1 MKLLILS
8 DLHLEFQARASSP
21 GNVAVNVAAHV
32 ADGCDA
38 VVLAGD
44 IQAPGHR
51 GVAWAAAEPAF
62 AGKPVFYVPGN
73 HEYYGQVWTKEL
85 AAMRAAAQGTNVQV
99 LDRDVVTLVS
109 GVESD
114 AGQEPVRVLG
124 ATLWTDLRLKVLG
137 ADGQWRRDA
146 RLAAAEAG
154 VGLNDFS
161 VIRVQRSAPESGVRR
176 LRPLDTVQ
184 WHHAA
189 RQWLLARLAEPW
201 AGRTVV
207 VTHHAPHPGSL
218 AGCFERSGLS
228 PAFVNDLPAA
238 CFQGVDLWV
247 HGHTHDSF
255 DYPVDRP
262 DGGTCRVVCNPRG
275 YVRWD
280 GALEN
285 RAFETG
291 WVVTV

>member
-8 DLHLEFQARASSP
+8 DLHLEFRAAPSSLGNAAVSVP
-21 GNVAVNVAAHV
+21 GHVAA
-32 ADGCDA
+32 DFDA
-38 VVLAGD
+38 VVLAGA
-44 IQAPGHR
+44 IPAPGRR

-73 HEYYGQVWTKEL
+73 HEYYGQVWAKEL
-85 AAMRAAAQGTNVQV
+85 AAMRAAAQGTNVQA
-99 LDRDVVTLVS
+99 LDRDMVTLVS
-109 GVESD
+109 GVGSD
-114 AGQEPVRVLG
+114 AGPEPVRVLG
-124 ATLWTDLRLKVLG
+124 ATLWTDFKLKVLG

-228 PAFVNDLPAA
+228 PAFVNDLPAEV
-238 CFQGVDLWV
+238 FRGVDLWV

-255 DYPVDRP
+255 DYQVNRP
-262 DGGTCRVVCNPRG
+262 GGGTCRVVCNPRG

-280 GALEN
+280 GTLEN
-285 RAFETG
+285 RVFKPG

>member
-8 DLHLEFQARASSP
+8 DLHLEFQARASSR
-21 GNVAVNVAAHV
+21 VNVAAYVAGNV
-32 ADGCDA
+32 ADDFDA

-73 HEYYGQVWTKEL
+73 HEYYGQVWAKEL

-99 LDRDVVTLVS
+99 LDQDMVTLVS
-109 GVESD
+109 D
-114 AGQEPVRVLG
+114 AGKDEVRVLG
-124 ATLWTDLRLKVLG
+124 ATLWTDFRLKVLG

-161 VIRVQRSAPESGVRR
+161 VIRVQSAAPASGVRR

-184 WHHAA
+184 WHHTA

-228 PAFVNDLPAA
+228 PAFVNDLPAEV
-238 CFQGVDLWV
+238 FRGVDLWV

-255 DYPVDRP
+255 DYRVDRP
-262 DGGTCRVVCNPRG
+262 GGGTCRVVCNPRG

-280 GALEN
+280 GTLEN
-285 RAFETG
+285 RAFEPAR
-291 WVVTV
+291 VVTV